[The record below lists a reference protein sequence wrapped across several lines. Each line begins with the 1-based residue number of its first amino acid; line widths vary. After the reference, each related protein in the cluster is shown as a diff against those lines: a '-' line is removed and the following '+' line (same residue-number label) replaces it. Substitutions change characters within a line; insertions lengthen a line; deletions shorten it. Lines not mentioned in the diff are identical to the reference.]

1 VLKLMQ
7 KAADFKS
14 RCKADLFIDAWRG
27 TGFRIVGHLVYASDT
42 HHPLGFCGTS
52 NPQPGFAAHPGKSR
66 QIKDQRSF

>member
-27 TGFRIVGHLVYASDT
+27 TGFRIVGHLVLRKRYPSSTRFLRYQQSAARLCSAS
-42 HHPLGFCGTS
+42 G
-52 NPQPGFAAHPGKSR
+52 
-66 QIKDQRSF
+66 